1 MITRHPSTTPIMTPP
16 LDSGG
21 SATKEKVGI
30 LLDPL
35 CVLLISVNGVMLASG
50 VRADEMVA
58 LGAVA
63 DSSIS
68 RGKNCAASV
77 IVWSSVYVEIG
88 IPSSSI
94 VPVVVKTLN
103 VVPVGGLVVS
113 VDVVFSRGGH

>member
-1 MITRHPSTTPIMTPP
+1 MTRHPSTTPIMIPP

-21 SATKEKVGI
+21 SAAEEKVGT

-35 CVLLISVNGVMLASG
+35 CVLLVSVNVVMLASD

-58 LGAVA
+58 LKAFA
-63 DSSIS
+63 DSSSS
-68 RGKNCAASV
+68 RDRNCAASG

-88 IPSSSI
+88 IPSSSM

-103 VVPVGGLVVS
+103 VVAVGRLVVS
-113 VDVVFSRGGH
+113 VDVAFSRGGD